1 MLSTHKNYLFLFLFL
16 ANSLLASEFS
26 DDKDLKDTAN
36 RIVNELNEDSENN
49 PYNFIDSNAQKM
61 VLVLTKNAELFDSDR
76 EIYEQKI
83 KDIFEPMIDFRR
95 VAASVM
101 GKKYYLLS
109 TKEQRAEF
117 VEIFK
122 DSLLDTYAETLAQ
135 WGDSTIS
142 TKFEND
148 YSYKEIKTVEVKQ
161 TLDTGS
167 SKYPISYKLRKDKEG
182 WKIINIIINGVN
194 LGLTFRNQFQALAIS
209 NNEDV
214 ESTLANWVSDAGD
227 AGIS

>member
-1 MLSTHKNYLFLFLFL
+1 MLCTHKNFLFLFLFIFNNL
-16 ANSLLASEFS
+16 SANEFI
-26 DDKDLKDTAN
+26 DDQDLRD
-36 RIVNELNEDSENN
+36 

-61 VLVLTKNAELFDSDR
+61 AFVLTKNSELFETDR
-76 EIYEQKI
+76 ETYEQKI

-101 GKKYYLLS
+101 GKKYYLQA
-109 TKEQRAEF
+109 TIEQRAQF

-142 TKFEND
+142 TQFQD
-148 YSYKEIKTVEVKQ
+148 DFSYKELKTVEVKQ

-167 SKYPISYKLRKDKEG
+167 SKYPISYKLRKDKES

-209 NNEDV
+209 NNEKI
-214 ESTLANWVSDAGD
+214 ESTIDNWVSDAGD

>member
-1 MLSTHKNYLFLFLFL
+1 MLDTPKNFLFLFLFVFNNL
-16 ANSLLASEFS
+16 TANELS
-26 DDKDLKDTAN
+26 DDQDLRDASKKSLK
-36 RIVNELNEDSENN
+36 ELNQASENN
-49 PYNFIDSNAQKM
+49 PYNFIDSNAQQM
-61 VLVLTKNAELFDSDR
+61 VLVLTKDAELFESDR
-76 EIYEQKI
+76 EAYENKI

-101 GKKYYLLS
+101 GKKYYLLA
-109 TKEQRAEF
+109 TKKQRAEF

-142 TKFEND
+142 TKFEEDFSFVEKN
-148 YSYKEIKTVEVKQ
+148 TVEVKQ

-167 SKYPISYKLRKDKEG
+167 SKYPISYKLRKHEEG

-194 LGLTFRNQFQALAIS
+194 LVLTFRNQFQALAIS
-209 NNEDV
+209 HNDDIEL
-214 ESTLANWVSDAGD
+214 TLKNWVSDAGN

>member
-1 MLSTHKNYLFLFLFL
+1 MLCTHKNFLFLFLFIFNNL
-16 ANSLLASEFS
+16 SANEFI
-26 DDKDLKDTAN
+26 DDQDLRD
-36 RIVNELNEDSENN
+36 

-61 VLVLTKNAELFDSDR
+61 VFVLTKNSELFETDR
-76 EIYEQKI
+76 ERYEQKI

-101 GKKYYLLS
+101 GKKYYLLA
-109 TKEQRAEF
+109 TKEQRAQF

-142 TKFEND
+142 TQFQD
-148 YSYKEIKTVEVKQ
+148 DFSYKELKTVEVKQ

-167 SKYPISYKLRKDKEG
+167 SKYPISYKLKKDKEG

-209 NNEDV
+209 NNEKI
-214 ESTLANWVSDAGD
+214 ESTIDNWVSDAGD